1 MNPNKQQTLRW
12 GGWLVLCLLL
22 AAATTG
28 AYRLEA
34 ASASD
39 SLPLTPVTV
48 ESVNSE
54 ETDMSVEGEI
64 DGLKVKPA
72 PPKVTAISSS
82 WLSVRSP
89 FQGDDNNNSYTTY
102 AFSTTNTGPWNE
114 RCEGG
119 ITGDVEWRQCALA
132 GLNADTDYYLRIVF
146 HDLDGVG
153 APAEQVI
160 GPFHTSATIS
170 NQTKVRAA
178 SVSIADNSLFVSV
191 PIQGDADR
199 DSELAS
205 VQVSTS
211 QSGPWTTKC
220 GTTTDNYALAPKQC
234 RIHSLTNG
242 TAYYVRTVVSD
253 PDGVSGAATQ
263 ILGPII
269 YTGRTNLA
277 FNRPISA
284 TPYGWGC
291 CSSPD
296 ELVDGRIQY
305 SDWYYGF
312 AWCGGTYGWAGCGP
326 GWKTATIDLGSV
338 MTVDRLDMWIHDGQS
353 VPKTWKV
360 EVSQDN
366 VNFTQVF
373 ATSLSTCRTDTTE
386 FGMMSWRIPSCGQ
399 QALFAPTA
407 ARYVRYSF
415 DDSTLFHGIHG
426 WAAEVEVFGP

>member
-1 MNPNKQQTLRW
+1 MNPNKQQIWHW
-12 GGWLVLCLLL
+12 GSRLLLCLVL
-22 AAATTG
+22 TVVMVG
-28 AYRLEA
+28 ARMLEA
-34 ASASD
+34 ASEGEAIT
-39 SLPLTPVTV
+39 LTPTT
-48 ESVNSE
+48 EGDVNSE
-54 ETDMSVEGEI
+54 GTDVYVAGEI
-64 DGLKVKPA
+64 DGAKVQPA
-72 PPKVTAISSS
+72 LPKVTAISSS
-82 WLSVRSP
+82 WVSVRSS
-89 FQGDDNNNSYTTY
+89 FTGDNNNNSYTTY
-102 AFSTTNTGPWNE
+102 AFSTANTGPWTNA
-114 RCEGG
+114 CD
-119 ITGDVEWRQCALA
+119 TGVTGESLWRQCAVT
-132 GLNADTDYYLRIVF
+132 GLNANMDYFLRVVF
-146 HDLDGVG
+146 YDPNGISG
-153 APAEQVI
+153 SAEQII
-160 GPFHTSATIS
+160 GPVHTYGTPQNSVG
-170 NQTKVRAA
+170 VRPA
-178 SVSIADNSLFVSV
+178 SVKVQETYMLVSV
-191 PIQGDADR
+191 PIQGDANR
-199 DSELAS
+199 NSTLAS
-205 VQVSTS
+205 VQIATS
-211 QSGPWTTKC
+211 PGGPWTTKC
-220 GTTTDNYALAPKQC
+220 GTTTDTYALAPKLC
-234 RIHSLTNG
+234 RIHSLTTG
-242 TAYYVRTVVSD
+242 TNYYVRATVSD
-253 PDGVSGAATQ
+253 SDGVEGPATQ
-263 ILGPII
+263 VIGPIT

-277 FNRPISA
+277 FNRPVSA